1 MSKLGAC
8 QRPPPRDAIPRPL
21 RSPAAFRNDE
31 PPLVRIALW
40 PEYLLALGG
49 YPRGLF
55 ETDPSERFVAELP
68 SKVMGTYFEKPPL
81 VELIVEVR
89 WFPSGSRPMPG
100 DPNQMEISAPFFV
113 DQQESLFMNFAGLV
127 GAKGFVQSERL
138 LPPGFMTVP
147 FQPVY
152 RYSEKGA
159 QPGRALYQ
167 LGHGVFSV
175 HITPPYKRWND
186 FRPFVETGI
195 ELLVQARHE
204 TEASAQFTSTLVRY
218 LDCFT
223 DAHTGGL
230 TASQFVKK
238 KLRIDIAFP
247 TAITSRIAPGKE
259 VSTALQLSVP
269 VADGQSMSVS
279 LQAGRIGHHV
289 GLIMDSSVASTH
301 PLPPVAADVMNFL
314 DEAHTVVSGF
324 FVELTEPLHS
334 VLESRSE

>member
-1 MSKLGAC
+1 MCQNSYLDMS
-8 QRPPPRDAIPRPL
+8 
-21 RSPAAFRNDE
+21 
-31 PPLVRIALW
+31 
-40 PEYLLALGG
+40 
-49 YPRGLF
+49 
-55 ETDPSERFVAELP
+55 
-68 SKVMGTYFEKPPL
+68 TYFEKPPL

-89 WFPSGSRPMPG
+89 WFPSGSKPTSG
-100 DPNQMEISAPFFV
+100 DPNHMEISAPFFFGS
-113 DQQESLFMNFAGLV
+113 QQESLFTNFSGLI

-138 LPPGFMTVP
+138 IPQGFMAVP

-159 QPGRALYQ
+159 LPGRALYQ
-167 LGHGVFSV
+167 LGNGVFSV

-186 FRPFVETGI
+186 FRPFVESGI
-195 ELLVQARHE
+195 ELLVQARPE
-204 TEASAQFTSTLVRY
+204 TEASAQFTSSLVRY

-230 TASQFVKK
+230 SAPQFVKE
-238 KLRIDIAFP
+238 KLRIGIAYP
-247 TAITSRIAPGKE
+247 NAIASRVAPGKE
-259 VSTALQLSVP
+259 VSTSLQLSIP
-269 VADGQSMSVS
+269 VADGQTMSVS
-279 LQAGRIGHHV
+279 LQAGRIGQYA

-301 PLPPVAADVMNFL
+301 PLPPVAADVMKFL